1 MYKMYFF
8 LSQWKPIVTKWTLLS
23 YIHYMEETEKLNTKC
38 QLGRDKFPIF
48 PIICQYLQGT
58 VNIYYKYFEVIK
70 QLVIRALNR
79 FVLRYLP
86 NLRHLH
92 RRDWGII
99 WGVGPVRLGHLSP
112 LQRCNFPCLLIQAK
126 NTGLIQLKW

>member
-86 NLRHLH
+86 NLRHLEEIEASYEVWGLL
-92 RRDWGII
+92 DWDI
-99 WGVGPVRLGHLSP
+99 
-112 LQRCNFPCLLIQAK
+112 CLLCSAVTFPASSFKPTFHQRQRWFCK
-126 NTGLIQLKW
+126 